1 MRQVWSEKANASE
14 PSMTRRQ
21 ASIDIKTGG
30 WWYLRDKPGRDLST
44 VLAVSGV

>member
-14 PSMTRRQ
+14 PSMTRRN
-21 ASIDIKTGG
+21 ASIDIETGG
-30 WWYLRDKPGRDLST
+30 WWNSRDKPGGRLFT

>member
-1 MRQVWSEKANASE
+1 MWQVWSEKANASE
-14 PSMTRRQ
+14 PSMTRRY

-30 WWYLRDKPGRDLST
+30 WWNLRDEPGRCLSM